1 MFGSIGFYEIILIL
15 LLAFIVFGPGKLPE
29 VGKALGKSIAE
40 FKGAMKKAE
49 DSIKEEIKEMEEK
62 K

>member
-1 MFGSIGFYEIILIL
+1 MFGSVGLPEIILIL

-40 FKGAMKKAE
+40 FKGALKKAE
-49 DSIKEEIKEMEEK
+49 DSIKEEINEVEENK
-62 K
+62 